1 MKETIAA
8 GVSIAL
14 VLAAGTVAAQSGNE
28 ARGERVFN
36 QQCKICHA
44 VEKADA
50 SAVGPNLAGL
60 FGRKAGTAPGFEASD
75 AMKASGIVWDDKTLA
90 DYLKDPQARLLGTT
104 MVFNGLKQA
113 AQLADVIAYLRKAT
127 Q

>member
-1 MKETIAA
+1 MKATISA

-14 VLAAGTVAAQSGNE
+14 ALAAGSVAAQSGNE

-36 QQCKICHA
+36 QQCKICHT
-44 VEKADA
+44 VEKGGA
-50 SAVGPNLAGL
+50 SPVGPNLAGL
-60 FGRKAGTAPGFEASD
+60 FGRKAGTAAGFEASD
-75 AMKASGIVWDDKTLA
+75 AMKASGIVWDDKSLA
-90 DYLKDPQARLLGTT
+90 DYLKDPKARLPDTT
-104 MVFNGLKQA
+104 MVFNGVKQQ

>member
-1 MKETIAA
+1 MKAPIGA

-14 VLAAGTVAAQSGNE
+14 LLVAGTVAGQSGNE

-44 VEKADA
+44 VEK
-50 SAVGPNLAGL
+50 SGPSPVGPNLSGL
-60 FGRKAGTAPGFEASD
+60 FGRKAGTAAGFEASD
-75 AMKASGIVWDDKTLA
+75 TMKASGIVWNESTLA
-90 DYLKDPQARLLGTT
+90 DYLKDPQTRLPGTT
-104 MVFNGLKQA
+104 MVFNGMKQQ
-113 AQLADVIAYLRKAT
+113 AQLADVIAYLKKAA

>member
-1 MKETIAA
+1 MKAPIGA

-14 VLAAGTVAAQSGNE
+14 LLVAGTVAGQSGNE

-44 VEKADA
+44 VEKSGA
-50 SAVGPNLAGL
+50 SPVGPNLSGL
-60 FGRKAGTAPGFEASD
+60 FGRKAGTAAGFEASD
-75 AMKASGIVWDDKTLA
+75 AMKASGIVWNESTLA
-90 DYLKDPQARLLGTT
+90 DYLKDPQTRLPGTT
-104 MVFNGLKQA
+104 MVFNGMKQQ
-113 AQLADVIAYLRKAT
+113 AQLADVIAYLKKAA

>member
-36 QQCKICHA
+36 QQCKICHT
-44 VEKADA
+44 VEKAGA
-50 SAVGPNLAGL
+50 SPVGPNLAGL
-60 FGRKAGTAPGFEASD
+60 FGRKAGTVAGFEASD
-75 AMKASGIVWDDKTLA
+75 AMKASGIVWDDKTLG
-90 DYLKDPQARLLGTT
+90 DYLKDPQARLPGTT

-113 AQLADVIAYLRKAT
+113 AQLADTIAYLRKAT

>member
-1 MKETIAA
+1 MKAPIGA

-14 VLAAGTVAAQSGNE
+14 LLVAGTVAAQSGNE

-44 VEKADA
+44 VEK
-50 SAVGPNLAGL
+50 SGPSPVGPNLSGL
-60 FGRKAGTAPGFEASD
+60 FGRKAVTAAGFEASD
-75 AMKASGIVWDDKTLA
+75 AMKASGIVWNESTLA
-90 DYLKDPQARLLGTT
+90 DYLKDPQTRLPGTT
-104 MVFNGLKQA
+104 MVFNGMKQQ
-113 AQLADVIAYLRKAT
+113 AQLADVIAYLKKAA